1 MRLRKNPSIIF
12 VLKFFYFIFPPYVF
26 IKVICLFVFDQLE
39 SEESDILSDEPCAPS
54 EIKSE
59 TNPTLNLRTVN
70 ATDKYKNVYEAFK
83 TWRTT
88 RNAPISEN
96 VLFAYFDEL
105 KKTNKPNSLSAIF
118 SMLKSTV
125 KLNDRTDIGT
135 YSNLIT
141 FLKQNSENYI
151 PKKSRILS
159 PENIEKFLHEAPD
172 YTYLA
177 MKVSF
182 L

>member
-1 MRLRKNPSIIF
+1 
-12 VLKFFYFIFPPYVF
+12 
-26 IKVICLFVFDQLE
+26 
-39 SEESDILSDEPCAPS
+39 
-54 EIKSE
+54 
-59 TNPTLNLRTVN
+59 
-70 ATDKYKNVYEAFK
+70 
-83 TWRTT
+83 
-88 RNAPISEN
+88 
-96 VLFAYFDEL
+96 
-105 KKTNKPNSLSAIF
+105 
-118 SMLKSTV
+118 MLKSTV